1 MSGISYEESCSASRV
16 TLTLMVSWLYFS
28 ELYRDRIQNKK
39 GVLEIVE

>member
-16 TLTLMVSWLYFS
+16 TLTLMVSWLDFS
-28 ELYRDRIQNKK
+28 ELYDRIQNKK